1 METGYGAKLMN
12 SRGGGSLV
20 RAAAFFLAGALAGC
34 AAAGG
39 EPDFEFTGTV
49 YDAVTKQPIE
59 GAYVFASY
67 REPVGVNSRC
77 YKTRGMY
84 TGKDGK
90 YHFPIDS
97 LDGLSPW
104 FTSAIKPGYYFG
116 TFDTPKR
123 EVWQRQDASSYAD
136 RNLYL
141 IPQDPA
147 KPNLRIGSGEE
158 YCFAARTREDATA
171 AVAFLKIE
179 IVERQRYG
187 ATPEAIAAM
196 QEMIHSLEGLPS
208 RDASDSNT
216 TPKGAK

>member
-1 METGYGAKLMN
+1 MNTRNANAAPLVGAL
-12 SRGGGSLV
+12 L
-20 RAAAFFLAGALAGC
+20 LAGALTGC
-34 AAAGG
+34 AVAAGK
-39 EPDFEFTGTV
+39 PDFDFTGTV

-97 LDGLSPW
+97 LDGYSPW

-116 TFDTPKR
+116 SFDTPSR
-123 EVWQRQDASSYAD
+123 DVWQRQDASSYAD

-158 YCFAARTREDATA
+158 FCYGARTREDAA
-171 AVAFLKIE
+171 AGAVFLRIE
-179 IVERQRYG
+179 IDEERKYG
-187 ATPEAIAAM
+187 ATPEVIAAM
-196 QEMIHSLEGLPS
+196 QRMIDRLERKSP
-208 RDASDSNT
+208 RDTANSSATHGDT
-216 TPKGAK
+216 K

>member
-1 METGYGAKLMN
+1 METKYGAKLMN

-67 REPVGVNSRC
+67 REPVGVNGRC

-97 LDGLSPW
+97 LDGYSPW

-147 KPNLRIGSGEE
+147 KPSFRIGSGEE
-158 YCFAARTREDATA
+158 FCAGAHLKADAAAGAR
-171 AVAFLKIE
+171 FLRMELDEYIK
-179 IVERQRYG
+179 YG
-187 ATPEAIAAM
+187 AGEQQVEAKRYMINRLESIGSG
-196 QEMIHSLEGLPS
+196 QEEGRLPGM
-208 RDASDSNT
+208 R
-216 TPKGAK
+216 GAK